1 MRTFGKSVV
10 IDDMTAGYIS
20 GRAPLFERF
29 ALGNSS
35 TLRGWNMYELD
46 PLGGSRMAH
55 NSAEYRYGIFEAFYD
70 SGTVWDRG
78 DTAILRHSAG
88 VGLRQ
93 GIFSLAVAFPLRE
106 GHIDPIFMVGMNY

>member
-35 TLRGWNMYELD
+35 TLRGWNMYDLD
-46 PLGGSRMAH
+46 PLGGNRMVH
-55 NSAEYRYGIFEAFYD
+55 NSAEYRYGIFQAFYD
-70 SGTVWDRG
+70 SGAVWDRG